1 MELVGNLFINLKDNF
16 NNNFKDDSKY
26 QEYLEVLEKLD
37 VKTGDILLMG
47 TKNFW
52 FSRIIEFVSGCQW
65 SHVGIILKNPTWI
78 DASLQGYYLWQSG
91 TEDFPDAESG
101 KNKFGVR
108 IDDLAE
114 VLMTYDGY
122 ASVRRLNIP
131 LGIPDMNS
139 KLTQIHNDLK
149 DKPYDLDI
157 LDFICADKNVET
169 SDSWFSGFSKKK
181 NTFFCSA
188 MVGYIYCKLGLLPE
202 NTEWSKC

>member
-1 MELVGNLFINLKDNF
+1 
-16 NNNFKDDSKY
+16 
-26 QEYLEVLEKLD
+26 
-37 VKTGDILLMG
+37 
-47 TKNFW
+47 
-52 FSRIIEFVSGCQW
+52 
-65 SHVGIILKNPTWI
+65 
-78 DASLQGYYLWQSG
+78 
-91 TEDFPDAESG
+91 
-101 KNKFGVR
+101 
-108 IDDLAE
+108 
-114 VLMTYDGY
+114 MTYDGY

-202 NTEWSKC
+202 NTEWSKCEPKTFSEQNSFLKLEMDASLEPEIPLKK